1 MMMTTVL
8 MIYGNQDGNDAVDG
22 DDDDSADD
30 I

>member
-8 MIYGNQDGNDAVDG
+8 MISDNQDGNDVVDG
-22 DDDDSADD
+22 DDDDNADD

>member
-8 MIYGNQDGNDAVDG
+8 MIDGNQDGNDAVDG